1 VRPAP
6 EFRERAS
13 RALWLGVVNMISE
26 LAQNE
31 TAVPELF
38 VARQPIFLADRK
50 LVAYELLF
58 RGSAANVFPSG
69 VDPDKA
75 SIDIIAHAVGVFG
88 LDTLVGP
95 HLHAYINVTRR
106 VMMEAL
112 YACLPQERFVLEL
125 LETLQPDADL
135 LAACAA
141 AKQAGYGL
149 ALDDFAGQASL
160 ADFLP
165 HVDVVKVDFRA
176 APIETRRSIA
186 QRFAGTGVRL
196 LAEKVETDA
205 EVQEATK
212 LGYTHFQ
219 GFFFCKPEMVRRQDV
234 PVSKLVYLQFLTELN
249 RPSLDFARMERVI
262 KQDVALSLKLLRYL
276 KSAAFGWRA
285 DITSIRHALSLLGE
299 RPFRRWASVLAMAV
313 LSSDRPAE
321 LLALSLTR
329 ARFCELL
336 APEIGMSSRALDLFL
351 VGLFSL
357 MDAVMQRPLSE
368 LLGEVSLSK
377 ELVEAL
383 LPGTEENRMRQAL
396 DLAVAYE
403 RAHWIKVDRACA
415 QLGALPERLPKIYS
429 DALSWA
435 SDAAKGI

>member
-1 VRPAP
+1 
-6 EFRERAS
+6 
-13 RALWLGVVNMISE
+13 MISE
-26 LAQNE
+26 LAQKE

-50 LVAYELLF
+50 LAAYELLF
-58 RGSAANVFPSG
+58 RSSAANVFPAG

-75 SIDIIAHAVGVFG
+75 SIDIIAHAIGLFG

-106 VMMEAL
+106 VMLEAL
-112 YACLPQERFVLEL
+112 YDCLPQGRFVLEL
-125 LETLQPDADL
+125 LENLHPDAEL
-135 LAACAA
+135 LAACVA

-149 ALDDFAGQASL
+149 ALDDYADQPGLAG
-160 ADFLP
+160 FLP
-165 HVDVVKVDFRA
+165 HVDVVKVDFRVA
-176 APIETRRSIA
+176 SIDTRRLIA
-186 QRFAGTGVRL
+186 ERFAGTGMRL
-196 LAEKVETDA
+196 LAEKIESEA
-205 EVQEATK
+205 ELKEASQ

-234 PVSKLVYLQFLTELN
+234 PVSKLVYLQFLSELN
-249 RPSLDFARMERVI
+249 RPNLDFARMERVI

-276 KSAAFGWRA
+276 KNAAFGWRT
-285 DITSIRHALSLLGE
+285 DITSIKHALSLLGE
-299 RPFRRWASVLAMAV
+299 RPFRRWASVLALAV

-321 LLALSLTR
+321 LLTLSLTR

-336 APEIGMSSRALDLFL
+336 GPEIGMSARSLDLFL

-383 LPGTEENRMRQAL
+383 TPGIEENRMRQAL

-403 RAHWIKVDRACA
+403 RANWIKVDRACT
-415 QLGALPERLPKIYS
+415 QLGALPARLPKIYS

-435 SDAAKGI
+435 SDAAKAG

>member
-1 VRPAP
+1 MCALRRSFASAHPA
-6 EFRERAS
+6 RAGS
-13 RALWLGVVNMISE
+13 VSSIMISE
-26 LAQNE
+26 LAPNE

-50 LVAYELLF
+50 LTAYELLF

-75 SIDIIAHAVGVFG
+75 SIDIIAHAIGVFG

-106 VMMEAL
+106 VMLEAL
-112 YACLPQERFVLEL
+112 YACLPQGRFVLEL
-125 LETLQPDADL
+125 LETLQPDSEL
-135 LAACAA
+135 LAACVA

-149 ALDDFAGQASL
+149 ALDDFADQASL
-160 ADFLP
+160 SGFLP

-176 APIETRRSIA
+176 APVEMRRLIA

-205 EVQEATK
+205 ELQEASR

-276 KSAAFGWRA
+276 KSAAFGWRT
-285 DITSIRHALSLLGE
+285 DITSIKHALSLLGE
-299 RPFRRWASVLAMAV
+299 RPFRRWASVLAMAA

-329 ARFCELL
+329 ARCELL
-336 APEIGMSSRALDLFL
+336 APEIGLSSRALDLFL

-357 MDAVMQRPLSE
+357 MDAVMQRPLAE
-368 LLGEVSLSK
+368 LLGEVALSK
-377 ELVEAL
+377 DLVDAL
-383 LPGTEENRMRQAL
+383 LPGIEENRMRQAL

-403 RAHWIKVDRACA
+403 RANWIKVDRACA
-415 QLGALPERLPKIYS
+415 QLGTLPERLPRIYA

-435 SDAAKGI
+435 SEAAKGS

>member
-1 VRPAP
+1 MV
-6 EFRERAS
+6 
-13 RALWLGVVNMISE
+13 SE
-26 LAQNE
+26 LVPNA

-50 LVAYELLF
+50 LAAYELLF
-58 RGSAANVFPSG
+58 RASAANEFPAG

-75 SIDIIAHAVGVFG
+75 SIDIIAHAIGVFG

-95 HLHAYINVTRR
+95 HLNAYINVTRR
-106 VMMEAL
+106 VMVEAL
-112 YACLPQERFVLEL
+112 YACLPQDRFVLEL
-125 LETLQPDADL
+125 LETLKPDAEL

-149 ALDDFAGQASL
+149 ALDDFADQPSL
-160 ADFLP
+160 ASFLP
-165 HVDVVKVDFRA
+165 HVDVVKVDFRHA
-176 APIETRRSIA
+176 SMETRQRIA
-186 QRFAGTGVRL
+186 QRYAGTGMRL
-196 LAEKVETDA
+196 LAEKIESDA
-205 EVQEATK
+205 ELQEASK

-219 GFFFCKPEMVRRQDV
+219 GFFFCRPEMVRRQDV
-234 PVSKLVYLQFLTELN
+234 PVSKLVYLQFLAELN

-276 KSAAFGWRA
+276 KSAAFGWRT
-285 DITSIRHALSLLGE
+285 DITSIKHALSLMGE

-321 LLALSLTR
+321 LLGLSLTR

-336 APEIGMSSRALDLFL
+336 APEIGLSARSLDLFL

-368 LLGEVSLSK
+368 LLGEVALSK

-383 LPGTEENRMRQAL
+383 LPGTEDNRMRQAL
-396 DLAVAYE
+396 DLTVAYE

-415 QLGALPERLPKIYS
+415 QLGAAPERLPKIYS

-435 SDAAKGI
+435 SEAAKSD